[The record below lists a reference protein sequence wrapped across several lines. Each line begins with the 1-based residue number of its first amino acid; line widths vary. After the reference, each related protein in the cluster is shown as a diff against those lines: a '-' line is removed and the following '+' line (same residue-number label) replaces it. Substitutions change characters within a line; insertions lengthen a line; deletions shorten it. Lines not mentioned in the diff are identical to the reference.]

1 MVSWGP
7 KYERHVGCTLTLWPD
22 YDDDEK
28 LAHISQELITI
39 LTLNNLYIIV
49 SEDNPLMGRE
59 IFKHVLQ
66 FAKNIFA
73 SLTKIF
79 VCGPPPSQVEGML
92 FF

>member
-7 KYERHVGCTLTLWPD
+7 KYEERHVDCTLTLWPD

-66 FAKNIFA
+66 FSKNIFA

-79 VCGPPPSQVEGML
+79 V
-92 FF
+92 